1 VNNIYSMEM
10 SFKFLIQA
18 TRILQIN
25 NYDDKELKLIYEY
38 SVSLDNEILNDYFS
52 GCSIIGFKNDLE
64 LYIEIVDAM
73 IHIFEGM
80 EEYEKCY
87 VLKKKKEESLKIINK
102 NKT

>member
-1 VNNIYSMEM
+1 MEM

-18 TRILQIN
+18 TRILEIN

-38 SVSLDNEILNDYFS
+38 SVSLDNESLIQYFKS
-52 GCSIIGFKNDLE
+52 CSIIGFKNDLE
-64 LYIEIVDAM
+64 LYIEIIDAM
-73 IHIFEGM
+73 IHIFESM

-87 VLKKKKEESLKIINK
+87 VLKNKKEESLKIINK